1 MSFFITGTDTNVG
14 KTTVCAWLLIHFNYS
29 YWKPIQ
35 AGLDTEDT
43 EILKNITQIPDN
55 KFLVPTYKLTEP
67 LSPHEAA
74 KRQNIC
80 IELDIIKLDLER
92 TIVEGAGGIMVPLN
106 KTCFMADLMENL
118 QLPVILVARSELGTI
133 NHTLLTIKE
142 IERRRLDLKGII
154 ISGKKTAHNR
164 TALEE
169 YSGYPILAEIDY
181 INPINRKNLLAI
193 KPEKKINEI
202 FLST

>member
-1 MSFFITGTDTNVG
+1 
-14 KTTVCAWLLIHFNYS
+14 
-29 YWKPIQ
+29 
-35 AGLDTEDT
+35 
-43 EILKNITQIPDN
+43 
-55 KFLVPTYKLTEP
+55 

-106 KTCFMADLMENL
+106 KTCFIADLMENL

-142 IERRRLDLKGII
+142 IERRGLDLKGII